1 MMGKDVVFNT
11 AIVGLGFGAEFIPIH
26 QAHPNLNLVAVC
38 RRNEEELNEVAD
50 RFGIAKRY
58 VDYDEL
64 LKEGV
69 HGEKILLRECLRNQ

>member
-64 LKEGV
+64 LKEGSM
-69 HGEKILLRECLRNQ
+69 EKRYF